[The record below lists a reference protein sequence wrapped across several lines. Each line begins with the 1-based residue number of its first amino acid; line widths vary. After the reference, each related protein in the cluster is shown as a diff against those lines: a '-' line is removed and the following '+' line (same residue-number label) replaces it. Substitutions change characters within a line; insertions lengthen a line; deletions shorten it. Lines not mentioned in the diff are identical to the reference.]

1 MPVLA
6 EGVYSITDGLFDVVD
21 ETGYV
26 AAEGVFEYLVDGPV
40 DVGDV
45 LTPLKWLPGPV
56 S

>member
-1 MPVLA
+1 VLA
-6 EGVYSITDGLFDVVD
+6 EGVYSITDGFFDVLD
-21 ETGYV
+21 ERGYAV
-26 AAEGVFEYLVDGPV
+26 AEKVFGDLADGPV